1 MYATGIHKEKAFP
14 YINGINVLQLKVSE
28 IITDF
33 LKEGNENYIELGNN
47 LSLYKN
53 IFQYVQSNLFPEI
66 YCSTKRRGF
75 DLKSTFYIIFKTY
88 KDKKN
93 ECLGKNLQNYENVSD
108 EKSVYEQKPLKIDY
122 FNEAEEKEVKE
133 HDKNLQRQ
141 KK

>member
-1 MYATGIHKEKAFP
+1 MYATGIHKEKAFL

-53 IFQYVQSNLFPEI
+53 VQSNLFPEI

-93 ECLGKNLQNYENVSD
+93 ECLGKNLQNYENVCD
-108 EKSVYEQKPLKIDY
+108 EKSVYEQKPLKIDD

>member
-1 MYATGIHKEKAFP
+1 MT
-14 YINGINVLQLKVSE
+14 
-28 IITDF
+28 
-33 LKEGNENYIELGNN
+33 
-47 LSLYKN
+47 
-53 IFQYVQSNLFPEI
+53 
-66 YCSTKRRGF
+66 
-75 DLKSTFYIIFKTY
+75 KTY

-93 ECLGKNLQNYENVSD
+93 ECLGKNLQNYENVCD